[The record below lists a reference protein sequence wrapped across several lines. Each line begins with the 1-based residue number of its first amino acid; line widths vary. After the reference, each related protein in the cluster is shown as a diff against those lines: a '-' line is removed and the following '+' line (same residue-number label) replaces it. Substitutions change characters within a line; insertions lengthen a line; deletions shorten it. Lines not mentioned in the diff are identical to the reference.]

1 MAPPKGKGP
10 IVPEHVLKKR
20 KTLEAIQADRSKK
33 LAEERAKNK
42 VQRGVIFKKAAAYA
56 KEYAQKDADLVRF
69 RREAKKHS
77 NFFMEPEP
85 KLVYVVRIRGINAV
99 DPKTRKILQ
108 LMRLRQ
114 INNGVFMKVNSASIN
129 MLRLVAPYV
138 TFGTPNLKTVREVIY
153 KRGYGNV
160 NRQRIPLTDNKVIEE
175 ALGKHGIVCMEDL
188 IHEIF
193 TVGPHF
199 KEANKF
205 LWPFKLAAP
214 KGGLPVKRKS
224 FIQGGQYGDRE
235 KYINAL
241 VRRMN

>member
-1 MAPPKGKGP
+1 MAKGP
-10 IVPEHVLKKR
+10 VVPEHVLKKR

-56 KEYAQKDADLVRF
+56 KEYKQKEADLVRF
-69 RREAKKHS
+69 RREAKKHN
-77 NFFMEPEP
+77 NFFMEPET
-85 KLVYVVRIRGINAV
+85 KVVFVIRIRGINAV

-114 INNGVFMKVNSASIN
+114 INNGVFMKINSASIN

-138 TFGTPNLKTVREVIY
+138 TYGAPNLKTVRELIY
-153 KRGYGNV
+153 KRGFGNV
-160 NRQRIPLTDNKVIEE
+160 SRQRIPLSDNKVVEGV
-175 ALGKHGIVCMEDL
+175 LGEKGIVCVEDL
-188 IHEIF
+188 IHEIM
-193 TVGPHF
+193 TVGPAF
-199 KEANKF
+199 REANKF
-205 LWPFKLAAP
+205 LWPFKLSAP

-224 FIQGGQYGDRE
+224 FVQGGQFGDRE
-235 KYINAL
+235 RYINNL

>member
-1 MAPPKGKGP
+1 MGKGP

-20 KTLEAIQADRSKK
+20 KTLEAIQADRTKK
-33 LAEERAKNK
+33 LAEERTKNK

-56 KEYAQKDADLVRF
+56 KEYAQKDADLIRF
-69 RREAKKHS
+69 RREARKHN

-85 KLVYVVRIRGINAV
+85 KLVLVIRIRGINAV

-138 TFGTPNLKTVREVIY
+138 TYGPPNLKTVRELVY

-160 NRQRIPLTDNKVIEE
+160 NRQRLPLNDNKVIEE
-175 ALGKHGIVCMEDL
+175 NLGKYGIVCIEDL

-193 TVGPHF
+193 TVGKSF
-199 KEANKF
+199 KECNKF
-205 LWPFKLAAP
+205 LWPIKLSAP
-214 KGGLPVKRKS
+214 KGGLPVKRKA
-224 FIQGGQYGDRE
+224 FIQGGQFGDRE
-235 KYINAL
+235 KYINPL